1 MKRYRIEYDRES
13 CIGAVSCIQEDPEN
27 WTLAKDDMRADL
39 KDSKKD
45 ARRTGYFIKEISEHE
60 LPIYLKAAKS
70 CPVNVIHIIDI
81 ETGEE
86 LI

>member
-13 CIGAVSCIQEDPEN
+13 CIGALSCIQEDPEN
-27 WTLAKDDMRADL
+27 WKLDEEDMRADL

-45 ARRTGYFIKEISEHE
+45 SNKQGYFIKEITEKE
-60 LPIYLKAAKS
+60 LPIYLKAAQA

-86 LI
+86 II